1 MAITRYTMTM
11 QLEFS
16 TAEDRDAAYAKAK
29 TWATNEKTGGKIASC
44 QMQKGEY
51 TKPEMSTET
60 I

>member
-1 MAITRYTMTM
+1 MAITRYTMAIQM
-11 QLEFS
+11 EFAA
-16 TAEDRDAAYAKAK
+16 AEDRDAAYTKAK
-29 TWATNEKTGGKIASC
+29 TWAQNEKTGGKIASC

>member
-1 MAITRYTMTM
+1 MANVKIT
-11 QLEFS
+11 
-16 TAEDRDAAYAKAK
+16 
-29 TWATNEKTGGKIASC
+29 EKTGGKIASC